1 MPSTT
6 FLRMLT
12 HTVDDATYLRFH
24 GTQLVLDE
32 ENAQWLRERLSR
44 LVQEGRR
51 KIIVDLSAIHYLT
64 STGVE
69 TFLAI
74 HRQLKAAGGRLR
86 LHHLTAPV
94 AEIFTILKLNDVLDL
109 GGGSDGDADPSSWQ

>member
-12 HTVDDATYLRFH
+12 HTVDDVTYLRFH

-32 ENAQWLRERLSR
+32 ENAQWLRERLSK

-51 KIIVDLSAIHYLT
+51 TIIVDLGAIHYIT

-74 HRQLKAAGGRLR
+74 HRQLKAEGGRLR
-86 LHHLTAPV
+86 LHHLTPPV
-94 AEIFTILKLNDVLDL
+94 AEIFAILKLNDVLDL
-109 GGGSDGDADPSSWQ
+109 DGDDDGEADLSSWQ